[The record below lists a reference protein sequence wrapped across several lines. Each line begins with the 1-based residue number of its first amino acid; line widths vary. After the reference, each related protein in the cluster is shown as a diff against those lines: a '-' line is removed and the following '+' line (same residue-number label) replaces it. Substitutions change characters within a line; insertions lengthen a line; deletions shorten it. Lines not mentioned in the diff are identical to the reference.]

1 MVQADSDA
9 RRAAPERTIRD
20 FGEQWSHYAENE
32 GFYGS
37 LDLLQD
43 VFGPLLQISD
53 LRGLRAADV
62 GSGTGRIARM
72 LLEGGAEHV
81 IALEPS
87 SAIEILRR
95 NLRSYGGRVEAMQ
108 ATGDRLPA
116 GLGLDLVISYGVIQ
130 FIPDPG
136 PTLRAAREALRP
148 GGRLVIWVY
157 GREGLG
163 PYLLAVRA
171 LRGVTTRLPHSLL
184 SALCSALNLGLDAYI
199 PLCRIL
205 PLPLRS
211 YALGTL
217 ARLERSQ
224 RKLVIYDQ
232 LNPSYVRFYTGD
244 EIRAAVAAAGF
255 SDVRLHHRR
264 GYSWTVL
271 AHRPD

>member
-9 RRAAPERTIRD
+9 RRAAPDRTIRD

-72 LLEGGAEHV
+72 LLEAGAAHV

-95 NLRSYGGRVEAMQ
+95 NLRPYGGRVEAVQ

-136 PTLRAAREALRP
+136 PTLRAACEALRP

-163 PYLLAVRA
+163 PYLLGVRA
-171 LRGVTTRLPHSLL
+171 LRAVTTRLPHSLL

-217 ARLERSQ
+217 ARLGRMQ

-232 LNPSYVRFYTGD
+232 LNPSYVHFYTGD
-244 EIRAAVAAAGF
+244 EIRGAVAAAGF